1 MASCR
6 LPSEASEHP
15 DETQCRLD
23 AVTNSLSHCR
33 ARPCVTHAFSGNAL
47 NGADSNA
54 HMRFGHV
61 LLTQVRSS
69 AVAGTRSAISNTP
82 AIVQQKL
89 ALLEKISTLN
99 RGALASSM
107 DKFEVETL
115 VKPLEQARGMMP
127 FEGQPPSIDGKW
139 QLVYSSVE
147 AFRWVQKWPACCGST
162 GAALPLGPPQLLLCW
177 AA

>member
-6 LPSEASEHP
+6 LPSEASDHP
-15 DETQCRLD
+15 DAAQCKLAD
-23 AVTNSLSHCR
+23 ATDTLLYHEATPSVAC
-33 ARPCVTHAFSGNAL
+33 AFSRSAL

-61 LLTQVRSS
+61 LLTQVRTS
-69 AVAGTRSAISNTP
+69 AVAGTRSAINNTP

-127 FEGQPPSIDGKW
+127 FEGQPPAIDGKW

-147 AFRWVQKWPACCGST
+147 AFRWVQEWPACGGGWHRCAPCS
-162 GAALPLGPPQLLLCW
+162 
-177 AA
+177 